1 MTDLKKIKLEDLRCV
16 SENIDLDYYIEFRES
31 VRSRM
36 DEPEWLGEIPK
47 EGLESML
54 SIGGKIWMYYLND
67 VPVCTWMFIPAGED
81 AKEDLEM
88 EGIDYNLMGDI
99 GPVFV
104 NFDYLGNGLMYQ
116 MLIKFDEYLK
126 SIGFHKTKSKYFKTI
141 VSELLKIG
149 YIPNDRDF
157 LEKLPGV
164 GRKTASV
171 VLGQLYDEPSF
182 AVDTHVYRTSKRL
195 GITKDKDDVLKTE
208 IKLKKYF
215 DKETWNR
222 VNSQLVLF
230 GRYYCTSKNPKCD
243 TCNLKCICK
252 NKRK

>member
-1 MTDLKKIKLEDLRCV
+1 MNRDLIIKELDLLFSDPRCELEYTR
-16 SENIDLDYYIEFRES
+16 DYELLLS
-31 VRSRM
+31 V
-36 DEPEWLGEIPK
+36 
-47 EGLESML
+47 ML
-54 SIGGKIWMYYLND
+54 SAQTTDKRVNIVTRELYSKYDTLEKLDSLSESELN
-67 VPVCTWMFIPAGED
+67 
-81 AKEDLEM
+81 
-88 EGIDYNLMGDI
+88 
-99 GPVFV
+99 
-104 NFDYLGNGLMYQ
+104 
-116 MLIKFDEYLK
+116 EYLK
-126 SIGFHKTKSKYFKTI
+126 SIGFLKTKSKYFKTI

-149 YIPNDRDF
+149 YVPNDRDF

-195 GITKDKDDVLKTE
+195 GITKEKDDVLKTE

-215 DKETWNR
+215 EKETWNR

>member
-1 MTDLKKIKLEDLRCV
+1 MNRDLIIKELDLLFSDPKCELEYTR
-16 SENIDLDYYIEFRES
+16 DYELLLS
-31 VRSRM
+31 V
-36 DEPEWLGEIPK
+36 
-47 EGLESML
+47 ML
-54 SIGGKIWMYYLND
+54 SAQTTDKRVNIVTHELYSKYDTLEKLDSLSESELN
-67 VPVCTWMFIPAGED
+67 
-81 AKEDLEM
+81 
-88 EGIDYNLMGDI
+88 
-99 GPVFV
+99 
-104 NFDYLGNGLMYQ
+104 
-116 MLIKFDEYLK
+116 EYLK
-126 SIGFHKTKSKYFKTI
+126 SIGFHKTKSKYFKKI

-149 YIPNDRDF
+149 YVPNDRKF

>member
-1 MTDLKKIKLEDLRCV
+1 MNRDLIIKELDLLFSDPKCELEYTR
-16 SENIDLDYYIEFRES
+16 DYELLLS
-31 VRSRM
+31 V
-36 DEPEWLGEIPK
+36 
-47 EGLESML
+47 ML
-54 SIGGKIWMYYLND
+54 SAQTTDKRVNIVTRELYSKYDTLEKLDSLSESELN
-67 VPVCTWMFIPAGED
+67 
-81 AKEDLEM
+81 
-88 EGIDYNLMGDI
+88 
-99 GPVFV
+99 
-104 NFDYLGNGLMYQ
+104 
-116 MLIKFDEYLK
+116 EYLK

-149 YIPNDRDF
+149 YVPNDRDF

-195 GITKDKDDVLKTE
+195 GITKEKDDVLKTE

-215 DKETWNR
+215 GKETWNR